1 MLLSAFVQW
10 TAAVR
15 IAYDGGRFMGSQ
27 RQPGERTVEGEVLR
41 CLRKLHAIDS
51 AEAAR
56 FRVAS
61 RTDRGVSALGNVA
74 CFDTC
79 FREGELLRAL
89 NGVAE
94 DVHFLA
100 YAPVPP
106 EFSPRRAKG
115 RWYRYLAPAEKVD
128 LEQFRACAQLFVGKH
143 DFQRFCKPEGKSTL
157 KNIASVEVMPLG
169 DMMVVDLRAR
179 EFLRNMV
186 RRMVAAMLAVGKGEA
201 TLDEVAAALDG
212 KDVSSGL
219 APPEGLTL
227 MEVDHGLEWRPAG
240 DALLAALRAQRVVAM
255 RALLFQEML
264 LDAAGE
270 RP

>member
-1 MLLSAFVQW
+1 VLLCADVQW

-41 CLRKLHAIDS
+41 CLRKIHAIES
-51 AEAAR
+51 AQGAR

-61 RTDRGVSALGNVA
+61 RTDRGVSALCNVI
-74 CFDTC
+74 CFDTS

-94 DVHFLA
+94 DVFFLA

-106 EFSPRRAKG
+106 EFSPRRANG
-115 RWYRYLAPAEKVD
+115 RWYRYLAPAGKVD
-128 LEQFRACAQLFVGKH
+128 MEQCLACAQLFVGRH
-143 DFQRFCKPEGKSTL
+143 DFKRFCKPEGRSAL
-157 KNIASVEVMPLG
+157 KFITSIDMMPLG
-169 DMMVVDLRAR
+169 DIMVIDLRAR

-186 RRMVAAMLAVGKGEA
+186 RRMVAAMLAVGRGEA
-201 TLDEVAAALDG
+201 TLDEVAAALQGD
-212 KDVSSGL
+212 DISFGL
-219 APPEGLTL
+219 APPEGLLL
-227 MEVDHGLEWRPAG
+227 MEVDHGLAWRMAG
-240 DALLAALRAQRVVAM
+240 EQLAAALRLQRWAAM
-255 RALLFQEML
+255 RALLLQEML
-264 LDAAGE
+264 VDAAE

>member
-1 MLLSAFVQW
+1 VQW

-15 IAYDGGRFMGSQ
+15 IAYDGGKFMGSQ

-41 CLRKLHAIDS
+41 CLRKIHAIES
-51 AEAAR
+51 AEDAR

-61 RTDRGVSALGNVA
+61 RTDRGVSALCNVA
-74 CFDTC
+74 CFDTS
-79 FREGELLRAL
+79 FREKELLRAL

-100 YAPVPP
+100 YSPVPP

-115 RWYRYLAPAEKVD
+115 RWYRYLAPAENID
-128 LEQFRACAQLFVGKH
+128 LGKFRACADLFVGKH
-143 DFQRFCKPEGKSTL
+143 DFQRFCKPEGKSTT
-157 KNIASVEVMPLG
+157 KTITSVDVLALG
-169 DMMVVDLRAR
+169 DMIVVDLRAR

-201 TLDEVAAALDG
+201 TLDEVSSALEGMDT
-212 KDVSSGL
+212 SFGL
-219 APPEGLTL
+219 APAEGLIL
-227 MEVDHGLEWRPAG
+227 MEVDHGLEWRMAG
-240 DALLAALRAQRVVAM
+240 DLLVASLRRKRDEAM
-255 RALLFQEML
+255 RALMFEEML

-270 RP
+270 RQ